1 MIELT
6 KACQGE
12 DELAVD
18 FINRCRS
25 LSLNCKDRLSETS
38 SIEMCIQ
45 GMNWG
50 LRYILQGLKPNT
62 FEELATRAHDMELS
76 MTLREDQ
83 QSPVCGHHEDED
95 IEELQSGGKPSS
107 KDDFEESMYI

>member
-1 MIELT
+1 MSSTIEELASLTKAIEAQDVVSMIELT
-6 KACQGE
+6 KAHQGE
-12 DELAVD
+12 NELVVD
-18 FINRCRS
+18 FINRWT
-25 LSLNCKDRLSETS
+25 SLNLNWKDHFSETS

-50 LRYILQGLKPNT
+50 LRYVLQGLKANT

-83 QSPVCGHHEDED
+83 
-95 IEELQSGGKPSS
+95 
-107 KDDFEESMYI
+107 